1 MAPCPPPPGDG
12 GHVEGKKAEENVR
25 RRRNFCKF
33 LLWKG
38 IFALCFTKTYLVI
51 S

>member
-1 MAPCPPPPGDG
+1 MAPCTPGDE

-25 RRRNFCKF
+25 RRRNFCKLF
-33 LLWKG
+33 LWKG
-38 IFALCFTKTYLVI
+38 IFGLCFTKTNLVT